1 MITVQTMTRT
11 GLTTMDLASFM
22 LAENREIW
30 LTGEV
35 NDESAKEIIMQMRYL
50 EKQGKSDI
58 TLMINS
64 PGGNVTS
71 GFAILDEMNRNS
83 CDIRTVCTGMA
94 ASMAAFLF
102 ANGTKGKRLMTPLAE
117 VMIHQPL
124 AQTAGQASDIMC
136 SARHIQKTKDRLNRI
151 LAEVTGKPF
160 ETVAE
165 DTDRDYYMDAQEAVA
180 YGLADGI
187 LQES

>member
-35 NDESAKEIIMQMRYL
+35 NDESAKEIIMQMKYL

-124 AQTAGQASDIMC
+124 AQTAGQASDIMR

-165 DTDRDYYMDAQEAVA
+165 DTDRDYYMDAQEAVE